1 MYNGDGEA
9 LLSCQCPMKYL
20 NESLPTDFLSDGFIL
35 LIYASLML
43 MGLFIF
49 MKSAFN
55 DAIFSEMY
63 GFLFHF
69 YAMKRKKVKFFI

>member
-43 MGLFIF
+43 MGL
-49 MKSAFN
+49 S
-55 DAIFSEMY
+55 
-63 GFLFHF
+63 FL
-69 YAMKRKKVKFFI
+69 